1 MNTKNIVVGI
11 ISASVLGLGFSN
23 PAQANLI
30 NYNFEE
36 GNGLPSLDDP
46 KNDWQD
52 DYKFLNESDVP
63 GWQTTDS
70 HIEIWE
76 SGFLGVEAADG
87 DYFAEIN
94 AHNFGSL
101 FQEVSDISA
110 GQQMGFSFFHRA
122 RQGTDVMNL
131 AITDLGVDN
140 VFGTLDDTVLF
151 TKDYSATT
159 EAWVLN
165 TSENE
170 DAIMTLGN
178 TMRFAY
184 TAVST
189 GSGNKSVG
197 NFLDVANF
205 GLASEITPDSDPQ
218 DVPEPVS
225 ALAILAI
232 GAISVGGTLR
242 KKQTA

>member
-1 MNTKNIVVGI
+1 MNTKSLLACIIGAAVVG
-11 ISASVLGLGFSN
+11 LGLAN
-23 PAQANLI
+23 PAQADLI

-36 GNGLPSLDDP
+36 GNGLPSLDDV
-46 KNDWQD
+46 KNDWRD
-52 DYKFLNESDVP
+52 DYKFLKESDVP

-87 DYFAEIN
+87 NYFAEIN

-101 FQEVSDISA
+101 FQEVSDIGA
-110 GQQMGFSFFHRA
+110 GQRMGFSFFHRA

-131 AITDLGVDN
+131 AITDLGLDN

-151 TKDYSATT
+151 TKNYSATT
-159 EAWVLN
+159 EAWVQN

-170 DAIMTLGN
+170 DAIITLGN
-178 TMRFAY
+178 NMRFAY

-205 GLASEITPDSDPQ
+205 GLASEITPDADPQ

-225 ALAILAI
+225 ALAIFAI
-232 GAISVGGTLR
+232 GALSVGGTLN
-242 KKQTA
+242 KKQAH